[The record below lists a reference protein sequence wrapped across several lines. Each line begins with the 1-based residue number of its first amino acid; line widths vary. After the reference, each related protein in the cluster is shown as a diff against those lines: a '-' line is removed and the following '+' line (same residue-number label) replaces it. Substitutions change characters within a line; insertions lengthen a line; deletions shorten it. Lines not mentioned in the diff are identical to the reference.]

1 MLYVYHCYWWISN
14 LIGLDYYYLL
24 GETLLGWYFHRLI
37 YPQDFAEDILVNAG
51 DLFKL
56 LQICEKLWK
65 IDISKSKK
73 DGRAENPYPG
83 HVSTRVSG
91 QAPLISGDV

>member
-24 GETLLGWYFHRLI
+24 GETLPGWYFHRLI

-56 LQICEKLWK
+56 LQICEKL
-65 IDISKSKK
+65 
-73 DGRAENPYPG
+73 
-83 HVSTRVSG
+83 
-91 QAPLISGDV
+91 